1 MTWLNVRCV
10 AKERCPYSHVQTGDV
25 FHARQEELMNVVAE
39 GTVVETPHV
48 GAKVYIQ
55 ITNVRTPEQV
65 PSIVTT
71 HFLLQSKDDEL
82 EDMDV
87 SLNIQTNRHRRAI
100 TFNLNVSQSFLPHLV
115 QKSVDSSGTV
125 KKPRFFTNFYAMV
138 KRTVRARTS

>member
-1 MTWLNVRCV
+1 
-10 AKERCPYSHVQTGDV
+10 
-25 FHARQEELMNVVAE
+25 MNVVAE

-71 HFLLQSKDDEL
+71 HFLLQSKDEL

-87 SLNIQTNRHRRAI
+87 SLNIQT
-100 TFNLNVSQSFLPHLV
+100 T
-115 QKSVDSSGTV
+115 
-125 KKPRFFTNFYAMV
+125 
-138 KRTVRARTS
+138 

>member
-1 MTWLNVRCV
+1 M

-71 HFLLQSKDDEL
+71 HFLLQNKDDEL
-82 EDMDV
+82 KRHHFQLKCITIFSASPCSEV
-87 SLNIQTNRHRRAI
+87 SRLLWNRQE
-100 TFNLNVSQSFLPHLV
+100 T
-115 QKSVDSSGTV
+115 TV
-125 KKPRFFTNFYAMV
+125 FH
-138 KRTVRARTS
+138 

>member
-1 MTWLNVRCV
+1 
-10 AKERCPYSHVQTGDV
+10 
-25 FHARQEELMNVVAE
+25 MNVVAE

-71 HFLLQSKDDEL
+71 HFLLQSKDEL

-100 TFNLNVSQSFLPHLV
+100 TFNLDVSQIFSASLCSEVSRLLWNR
-115 QKSVDSSGTV
+115 QETTV
-125 KKPRFFTNFYAMV
+125 FH
-138 KRTVRARTS
+138 

>member
-1 MTWLNVRCV
+1 M

-39 GTVVETPHV
+39 GSVVETPHV

-71 HFLLQSKDDEL
+71 HFLLQIK
-82 EDMDV
+82 
-87 SLNIQTNRHRRAI
+87 
-100 TFNLNVSQSFLPHLV
+100 
-115 QKSVDSSGTV
+115 G
-125 KKPRFFTNFYAMV
+125 
-138 KRTVRARTS
+138 RARGYGRITHSIFRPIDIGGPSLST